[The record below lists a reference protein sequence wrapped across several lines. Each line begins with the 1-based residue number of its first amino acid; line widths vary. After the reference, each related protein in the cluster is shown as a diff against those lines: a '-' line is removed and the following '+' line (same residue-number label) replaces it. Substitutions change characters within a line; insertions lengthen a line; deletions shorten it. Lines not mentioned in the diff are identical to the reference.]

1 MYQPK
6 RVKGWMFISK
16 AIETLQPMAFPSA
29 LRIGVDVACS
39 KHDGPLSSR
48 WVCSRLQTKGVIDFD
63 IYVTNCGGVNIGLSP
78 LPVIVEMKV
87 YRDSLL
93 KM

>member
-1 MYQPK
+1 M
-6 RVKGWMFISK
+6 VCENSSK
-16 AIETLQPMAFPSA
+16 TSYLMLSD
-29 LRIGVDVACS
+29 DVTQKKIC
-39 KHDGPLSSR
+39 
-48 WVCSRLQTKGVIDFD
+48 
-63 IYVTNCGGVNIGLSP
+63 IYVGLSP

>member
-1 MYQPK
+1 MTEIMQMFVGSGFSSMFT
-6 RVKGWMFISK
+6 RVWVKGASSW
-16 AIETLQPMAFPSA
+16 ANLWYSA
-29 LRIGVDVACS
+29 LY
-39 KHDGPLSSR
+39 L
-48 WVCSRLQTKGVIDFD
+48 
-63 IYVTNCGGVNIGLSP
+63 GLSP

>member
-1 MYQPK
+1 MTFSYQTYEFLVFSVFVGCTICTRVPK
-6 RVKGWMFISK
+6 ISIAPRVVDETSFLVCRGSIGSITASK
-16 AIETLQPMAFPSA
+16 ENSFEE
-29 LRIGVDVACS
+29 VV
-39 KHDGPLSSR
+39 
-48 WVCSRLQTKGVIDFD
+48 TKKVEL
-63 IYVTNCGGVNIGLSP
+63 GLSP

>member
-1 MYQPK
+1 M
-6 RVKGWMFISK
+6 VCENSSK
-16 AIETLQPMAFPSA
+16 TSYLMLSD
-29 LRIGVDVACS
+29 DVTQ
-39 KHDGPLSSR
+39 KKY
-48 WVCSRLQTKGVIDFD
+48 VYMI
-63 IYVTNCGGVNIGLSP
+63 IYVGLSP

>member
-1 MYQPK
+1 MS
-6 RVKGWMFISK
+6 GF
-16 AIETLQPMAFPSA
+16 TLESVREWK
-29 LRIGVDVACS
+29 LD
-39 KHDGPLSSR
+39 
-48 WVCSRLQTKGVIDFD
+48 
-63 IYVTNCGGVNIGLSP
+63 GVNLPVYLGKPGFQPLIPIQDAMQLVYESKNSKENLSYLSLGGTTP

>member
-1 MYQPK
+1 MEPSQDVTEIEIGPPNYMKSDGSADFSNDCLASLAKIKKFQEKKRYDDDPK
-6 RVKGWMFISK
+6 FEKK
-16 AIETLQPMAFPSA
+16 
-29 LRIGVDVACS
+29 
-39 KHDGPLSSR
+39 K
-48 WVCSRLQTKGVIDFD
+48 
-63 IYVTNCGGVNIGLSP
+63 IGLSP

>member
-1 MYQPK
+1 MK
-6 RVKGWMFISK
+6 ISLVFFIHGGF
-16 AIETLQPMAFPSA
+16 ENGTTQN
-29 LRIGVDVACS
+29 RY
-39 KHDGPLSSR
+39 
-48 WVCSRLQTKGVIDFD
+48 
-63 IYVTNCGGVNIGLSP
+63 IYIYIGLSP

>member
-1 MYQPK
+1 MQPK
-6 RVKGWMFISK
+6 
-16 AIETLQPMAFPSA
+16 ATY
-29 LRIGVDVACS
+29 
-39 KHDGPLSSR
+39 
-48 WVCSRLQTKGVIDFD
+48 
-63 IYVTNCGGVNIGLSP
+63 IYIIYIYIGLSP

>member
-1 MYQPK
+1 MCFEWE
-6 RVKGWMFISK
+6 VDFESIIACWLVD
-16 AIETLQPMAFPSA
+16 TLFPSTTGYWVN
-29 LRIGVDVACS
+29 GVYGTPP
-39 KHDGPLSSR
+39 KFNIEPENDGFQEESL
-48 WVCSRLQTKGVIDFD
+48 
-63 IYVTNCGGVNIGLSP
+63 GLSP

>member
-1 MYQPK
+1 MT
-6 RVKGWMFISK
+6 
-16 AIETLQPMAFPSA
+16 TLWRWIFGLNLWGGMERSMCVA
-29 LRIGVDVACS
+29 LPVELCFCCLV
-39 KHDGPLSSR
+39 
-48 WVCSRLQTKGVIDFD
+48 VV
-63 IYVTNCGGVNIGLSP
+63 GLSP

>member
-1 MYQPK
+1 MSLEAEA
-6 RVKGWMFISK
+6 R
-16 AIETLQPMAFPSA
+16 
-29 LRIGVDVACS
+29 DVATS
-39 KHDGPLSSR
+39 EVKLLHSLY
-48 WVCSRLQTKGVIDFD
+48 L
-63 IYVTNCGGVNIGLSP
+63 GLSP